1 MLSDEWLSRYGL
13 LENFNASVTRTGTG
27 TGTGT
32 HTGTGTWTTGV
43 TAIALC
49 TSCSRANKNT
59 CGLKTYIVMPYRP
72 DIPVGAVVELRHSK
86 DDWTVTPHYDDE
98 MPRFVRQYCI
108 QNQATGEKKRVFL
121 HEIFEKNTT
130 TYQELQAF
138 FRQQTTSQP
147 ANEPANEPTDQVR
160 DLNRIAKKSRRKPF
174 VNNWPVSV
182 VSLRVQN

>member
-1 MLSDEWLSRYGL
+1 
-13 LENFNASVTRTGTG
+13 
-27 TGTGT
+27 
-32 HTGTGTWTTGV
+32 
-43 TAIALC
+43 
-49 TSCSRANKNT
+49 
-59 CGLKTYIVMPYRP
+59 MPYRP

-86 DDWTVTPHYDDE
+86 DDWTVTSHYDDE

-182 VSLRVQN
+182 VSLRAQN

>member
-1 MLSDEWLSRYGL
+1 MQITPSVHKPKHVWPKNLHRNALQARY
-13 LENFNASVTRTGTG
+13 
-27 TGTGT
+27 
-32 HTGTGTWTTGV
+32 
-43 TAIALC
+43 
-49 TSCSRANKNT
+49 T
-59 CGLKTYIVMPYRP
+59 CW
-72 DIPVGAVVELRHSK
+72 LRHSK
-86 DDWTVTPHYDDE
+86 DDWTVTSHYDDE

-182 VSLRVQN
+182 VSLRAQN